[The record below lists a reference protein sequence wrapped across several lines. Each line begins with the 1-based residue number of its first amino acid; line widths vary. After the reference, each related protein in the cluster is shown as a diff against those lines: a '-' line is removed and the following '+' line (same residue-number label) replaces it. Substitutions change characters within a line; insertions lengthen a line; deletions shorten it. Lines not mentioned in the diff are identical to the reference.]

1 VQDELRER
9 EQEVASLSAA
19 VKSYEA
25 HIDGLQT
32 ILVAKVS
39 QCNRL
44 AGEVKDICKQLRQAE
59 AAAASDHASMSQQLQ
74 QLSDR
79 VAELEDDLADEQ
91 QREQQLEVQLAATR
105 AKVCMVC
112 LVMVFAVCQTCV
124 WQVHHAV
131 SPPLVGW
138 AHAHQCPHGPTRHT
152 NEPLRG

>member
-1 VQDELRER
+1 MQDELRER

-25 HIDGLQT
+25 QIDGLQT

-44 AGEVKDICKQLRQAE
+44 ASEVKDICKQLRQAE
-59 AAAASDHASMSQQLQ
+59 AAAASDHAAMNQQLE

-91 QREQQLEVQLAATR
+91 QREQQLEAQLAATT
-105 AKVCMVC
+105 AKVCMSC
-112 LVMVFAVCQTCV
+112 AVCSAHYRLPLCLTLIGYGSGHMFRKASQT
-124 WQVHHAV
+124 
-131 SPPLVGW
+131 
-138 AHAHQCPHGPTRHT
+138 R
-152 NEPLRG
+152 